1 MNARLT
7 QFASPLRLF
16 ENWNE
21 SEDEDEFDTF
31 SLYDPYDFNYH
42 FKTSD
47 VLLQQDIVD
56 GIIGKFFFKFNSEP
70 IKLCLGDVCDAVTEE
85 PEPAL
90 MVHEPL
96 VIEEC
101 SIPHPKADIFFVL
114 DGSFSTRK
122 SGWKEI
128 INFVKVFVKVNSE
141 RGGNINYG
149 LLQYS
154 DTVESIITLDNDA
167 GNKEVDEFLE
177 ILG

>member
-1 MNARLT
+1 M
-7 QFASPLRLF
+7 
-16 ENWNE
+16 
-21 SEDEDEFDTF
+21 
-31 SLYDPYDFNYH
+31 
-42 FKTSD
+42 
-47 VLLQQDIVD
+47 
-56 GIIGKFFFKFNSEP
+56 
-70 IKLCLGDVCDAVTEE
+70 TEE

-154 DTVESIITLDNDA
+154 DIVETLITLDNDA
-167 GNKEVDEFLE
+167 GNKEVDEFLK
-177 ILG
+177 ILGRHSNIYLMFIIGYPG